1 MIEKGR
7 FSISKDWLAVIVG
20 TALVLVI
27 KLGLITKTA
36 W

>member
-1 MIEKGR
+1 MEKRG
-7 FSISKDWLAVIVG
+7 FNISKDWLAVIVG

-27 KLGLITKTA
+27 KLGLITKIA